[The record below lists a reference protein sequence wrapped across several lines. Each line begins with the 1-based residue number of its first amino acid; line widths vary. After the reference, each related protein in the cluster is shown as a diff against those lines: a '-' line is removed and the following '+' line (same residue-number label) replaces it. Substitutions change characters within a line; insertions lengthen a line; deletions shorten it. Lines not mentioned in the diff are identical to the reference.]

1 MKKILF
7 LPVILFMT
15 VVLTA
20 NGQNQEFEIA
30 KNLDIYATLFKQLNR
45 NYVDEIKP
53 GELNE
58 TAIKAML
65 ESLDPYTVFINES
78 ELEDYKFMT
87 TGQYGGIGALI
98 QKRDDFIIISEPYE
112 GFPADKAGLQP
123 GDKIF
128 KVDQKQVKGKPTEQV
143 SELLKG
149 EPGTTFQ
156 ITIIRPGTLDT
167 LTKNIT
173 REKIKIE
180 EVPYYGYVDN
190 QIGYINLRT
199 FTKDCSQT
207 VKNAFLDMQKQDT
220 LSGLILDLRNNGGGL
235 LDEAVRIMDFFV
247 EKGEVIVTTKGKLFD
262 KNHTYRTSQPPIDA
276 NIPIVVLI
284 NSNSASASEIV
295 SGAMQDLDRGVLV
308 GERTFGKG
316 LVQNILPLSYQ
327 TKAKITVA
335 KYYIPSGRCIQEI
348 DYSNKNGG
356 DEFEKVPDSLIKT
369 FRTKNGRSVTDA
381 KGIHPDIEVRPKEPS
396 RVAITL
402 YRKNLVFDFATR
414 FKQQHDTIEPAGTFV
429 ITDEIYD
436 DFLAFLSDKEFEY
449 TTETEKVLDMLK
461 TTSQK
466 EGYFQWIE
474 PIYDSLRNEMLS
486 HKKNDLKNFQDEIRR
501 YLRAEIVTRYYHQ
514 RGGIETSLKDDVQ
527 VRKAIEILNNKT
539 FYRSILDG
547 TYTPEGE

>member
-262 KNHTYRTSQPPIDA
+262 KNNTYRTSQPPIDA

>member
-1 MKKILF
+1 
-7 LPVILFMT
+7 
-15 VVLTA
+15 
-20 NGQNQEFEIA
+20 
-30 KNLDIYATLFKQLNR
+30 
-45 NYVDEIKP
+45 
-53 GELNE
+53 
-58 TAIKAML
+58 
-65 ESLDPYTVFINES
+65 
-78 ELEDYKFMT
+78 
-87 TGQYGGIGALI
+87 
-98 QKRDDFIIISEPYE
+98 
-112 GFPADKAGLQP
+112 
-123 GDKIF
+123 
-128 KVDQKQVKGKPTEQV
+128 
-143 SELLKG
+143 
-149 EPGTTFQ
+149 
-156 ITIIRPGTLDT
+156 
-167 LTKNIT
+167 
-173 REKIKIE
+173 
-180 EVPYYGYVDN
+180 
-190 QIGYINLRT
+190 
-199 FTKDCSQT
+199 
-207 VKNAFLDMQKQDT
+207 MQKQDT

>member
-1 MKKILF
+1 
-7 LPVILFMT
+7 MT